1 MVVRR
6 FIATWLFTAMDE
18 AARNSRVPVPVP
30 VPVPVIDRVPVD
42 GEANALLGVFPSPK
56 KDHSPTRVPH
66 IVHCNAASVG
76 LMWPA

>member
-18 AARNSRVPVPVP
+18 AARNDPVPVP
-30 VPVPVIDRVPVD
+30 VVDRGPVN

-76 LMWPA
+76 LMWPS